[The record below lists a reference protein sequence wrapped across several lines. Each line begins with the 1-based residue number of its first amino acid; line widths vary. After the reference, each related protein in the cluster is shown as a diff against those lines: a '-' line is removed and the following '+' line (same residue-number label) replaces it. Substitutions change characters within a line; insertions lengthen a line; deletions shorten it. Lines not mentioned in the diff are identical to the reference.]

1 MTTPSL
7 PERPD
12 RLDPPGRPAPPDPL
26 DRPNPLEDLSAGALG
41 WLARH
46 VDRFDPLPPGPRPET
61 HKAAKTAKA
70 AKAALE
76 LALLCHCAAARP
88 GGAPAELDGAAALLR
103 KVWQDP
109 EFFRLLAAVPGWA
122 ATYTL
127 ACAALAPDGI
137 DVTHCR
143 AALVALDP
151 ASLSPEGKSPYQRV
165 ELRYYADKAGAR
177 HTVEPYTDLLP
188 RSPLAAFRAEPPE
201 AGAAPARSAPLSVPR
216 AYALTHTA
224 FYLSDFG
231 RTAPVL
237 DDGTREH
244 ARDLTDRML
253 WHCVEHDLWDL
264 MAELV
269 LTQFVLGEDPARTP
283 SGAAAVE
290 CLARAQRT
298 DGALPGRSA
307 ALRAAEPA
315 GDEAWAGTG
324 AGAGTGV
331 GTGARAGVGTGAGE
345 FFAAAYHT
353 TLVTA
358 LMALTVLS
366 GRPSCDRV

>member
-1 MTTPSL
+1 MNPSSL
-7 PERPD
+7 ER
-12 RLDPPGRPAPPDPL
+12 
-26 DRPNPLEDLSAGALG
+26 LSAGALD

-46 VDRFDPLPPGPRPET
+46 VDHFDPFPPGPRSAT
-61 HKAAKTAKA
+61 HGT

-76 LALLCHCAAARP
+76 LALLCHCAAART

-109 EFFRLLAAVPGWA
+109 EFPRLFAAVPGWA
-122 ATYTL
+122 ATYAL
-127 ACAALAPDGI
+127 VYAALAPDGI
-137 DVTHCR
+137 DTTHCR
-143 AALVALDP
+143 AAVAALDP
-151 ASLSPEGKSPYQRV
+151 AALSPAGKSPYQRI
-165 ELRYYADKAGAR
+165 ELRYYADKAGVR
-177 HTVEPYTDLLP
+177 HTVEPYADLLP
-188 RSPLAAFRAEPPE
+188 SSPLAAFGTEPSEGGGGPAEN
-201 AGAAPARSAPLSVPR
+201 APLSVPR

-244 ARDLTDRML
+244 ARGLVDRML
-253 WHCVEHDLWDL
+253 RHCVEHDLWDL
-264 MAELV
+264 AAELV
-269 LTQFVLGEDPARTP
+269 LTRFVLGDDPARAASAT
-283 SGAAAVE
+283 AAVE
-290 CLARAQRT
+290 CLARAQRS

-307 ALRAAEPA
+307 ALRAAPQA
-315 GDEAWAGTG
+315 
-324 AGAGTGV
+324 
-331 GTGARAGVGTGAGE
+331 GAGE